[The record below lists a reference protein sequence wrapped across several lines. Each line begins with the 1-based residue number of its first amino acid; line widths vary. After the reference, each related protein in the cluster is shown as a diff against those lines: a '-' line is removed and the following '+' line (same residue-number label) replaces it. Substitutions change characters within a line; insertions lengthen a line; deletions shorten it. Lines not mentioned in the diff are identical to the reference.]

1 MTLTMKNIYYILFI
15 LTTTTQIVNSQNL
28 NRANHLFENRA
39 YMNAAELY
47 ANESPKTQE
56 IYQKLGDCYYFNSDM
71 KIAAKWYK
79 FLLTE
84 YKSTVSP
91 QYYYRYAQTLKGI
104 KKYDEADKWFQK
116 YKEQLHQTPEGIK
129 TLSTLKNEKEQ
140 LKNNYVVHKIE
151 GNTSFSDFGTSFY
164 GDKIVFA
171 SASKNG
177 NLYAWNNEPYLD
189 LYIANKDKNGNLSNI
204 EPLSKNINSKMHEAN
219 AVFTKD
225 GKTMYFTRNN
235 YLNGKKGKDAQK
247 INHLKIYKA
256 ELINDQWTN
265 ITELPFNNVNYSVEH
280 PALNSAENKLY
291 FASDMPGSIGS
302 FDLFEVAI
310 NKDGSFGTPKNLG
323 PKINTIYREQFP
335 FISKNNDLYFSS
347 DRPLGYGGLDIF
359 KSNLVNNQFTTP
371 INLGT
376 PINSNLDDFSFI
388 INDKNKGYFSSNRNG
403 GVGDDDIY
411 TFIQNQKYFING
423 LVKDKTSMKLLP
435 ETEVSL
441 LNNDGKLLKKVVIDN
456 QASYNFEVENGKSY
470 IIKATKNLY
479 VPFQTE
485 FQVTNNIA
493 TNNLPILMESFEQ
506 AEKNII
512 AENNKIQIKI
522 KPIYFDFDKWN
533 IRKDAALELNNVVT
547 ILNKYPSMKIE
558 VGAHTDFRGS
568 ADYNLM
574 LSEKRAKSVKKYLVS
589 QGINSDRVTS
599 VGYGETQPI
608 NNCTKPGSCNEEGYD
623 KNRRCEFVILH

>member
-1 MTLTMKNIYYILFI
+1 MKNIYYILFI
-15 LTTTTQIVNSQNL
+15 LAISTQVANSQNL
-28 NRANHLFENRA
+28 NRANHLFEDRA
-39 YMNAAELY
+39 YMDAAELY

-84 YKSTVSP
+84 YNNTVSP

-104 KKYDEADKWFQK
+104 KKYDEADEWFQK
-116 YKEQLHQTPEGIK
+116 YKEQLHQTPEVIK

-140 LKNNYVVHKIE
+140 LKNNYVVHKIK

-171 SASKNG
+171 SASKKG

-189 LYIANKDKNGNLSNI
+189 LYIANKDENGNLSNI

-256 ELINDQWTN
+256 ELVNDQWTN

-302 FDLFEVAI
+302 LDLFEVDI
-310 NKDGSFGTPKNLG
+310 NKDGTFGTPKNLG

-359 KSNLVNNQFTTP
+359 KSSLVNNQFTTP

-411 TFIQNQKYFING
+411 AFIQNQKYFVNG

-441 LNNDGKLLKKVVIDN
+441 LNNNGKLLKKVVVDN

-470 IIKATKNLY
+470 LIKATKNLY

-493 TNNLPILMESFEQ
+493 TNKLPILMESFEQ

-599 VGYGETQPI
+599 AGYGETQPI